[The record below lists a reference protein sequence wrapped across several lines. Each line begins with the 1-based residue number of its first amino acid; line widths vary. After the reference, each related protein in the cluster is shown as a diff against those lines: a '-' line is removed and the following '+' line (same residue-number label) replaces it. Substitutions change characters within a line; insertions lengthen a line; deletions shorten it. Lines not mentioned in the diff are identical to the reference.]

1 MSALEEIKEVVAE
14 LAQDRK
20 IPRNVRAVLENAVKE
35 LENESLPE
43 KTRVNTV
50 ITMLDEISNDP
61 NLQPFSRTE
70 IWNVVSMLEM
80 VQKSLK

>member
-1 MSALEEIKEVVAE
+1 MDALQDIKAILRE
-14 LAQDRK
+14 LADDRK
-20 IPRNVRAVLENAVKE
+20 IPKNVRAVIEDAIKE
-35 LENESLPE
+35 LNKEELPA

-50 ITMLDEISNDP
+50 ITMLEEVSNDP

-80 VQKSLK
+80 IQKDLG

>member
-1 MSALEEIKEVVAE
+1 MSALEEIKEIVAE

-80 VQKSLK
+80 VQKSLE

>member
-1 MSALEEIKEVVAE
+1 MSALDEIREIIAE

-20 IPRNVRAVLENAVKE
+20 IPRNVRAVLEDAVKE
-35 LENESLPE
+35 LENDSLPE

-80 VQKSLK
+80 VQKSLE

>member
-1 MSALEEIKEVVAE
+1 MNPLQDIKAVLRE
-14 LAQDRK
+14 LAEDRK
-20 IPRNVRAVLENAVKE
+20 IPKNVRAVIEDAMKE
-35 LENESLPE
+35 LDKEELPA

-50 ITMLDEISNDP
+50 ITMLEEVSNDP

-80 VQKSLK
+80 IQKDLE

>member
-1 MSALEEIKEVVAE
+1 MSEIDDIKSIIGE

-20 IPRNVRAVLENAVKE
+20 IPRNVRAVLEQAVRE
-35 LENESLPE
+35 LEKEELPA

-61 NLQPFSRTE
+61 NLQVFSRTE

-80 VQKSLK
+80 IQKDLE

>member
-1 MSALEEIKEVVAE
+1 MEALDEIKEMIAE

-20 IPRNVRAVLENAVKE
+20 IPRNVRAVLESAVKE
-35 LENESLPE
+35 LENEALPE

-50 ITMLDEISNDP
+50 ITMLDEVSNDP

-80 VQKSLK
+80 VQKTLD

>member
-1 MSALEEIKEVVAE
+1 MSALEEIREIIAE
-14 LAQDRK
+14 LSQDRK